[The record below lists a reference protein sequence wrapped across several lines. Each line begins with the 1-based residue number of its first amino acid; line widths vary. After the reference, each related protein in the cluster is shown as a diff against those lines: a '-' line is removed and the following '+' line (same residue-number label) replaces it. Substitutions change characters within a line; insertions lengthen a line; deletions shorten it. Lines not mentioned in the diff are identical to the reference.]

1 MYDNKKINLSN
12 SMDTTIGNFSSIYNY
27 EHLDFFLFGFMLTG
41 HTTNVT
47 DGLHQLITVVM
58 KPADAA

>member
-27 EHLDFFLFGFMLTG
+27 EHLDFFF
-41 HTTNVT
+41 VW
-47 DGLHQLITVVM
+47 IY
-58 KPADAA
+58 ADWTHNQRNRWSAPINHSCDEAC